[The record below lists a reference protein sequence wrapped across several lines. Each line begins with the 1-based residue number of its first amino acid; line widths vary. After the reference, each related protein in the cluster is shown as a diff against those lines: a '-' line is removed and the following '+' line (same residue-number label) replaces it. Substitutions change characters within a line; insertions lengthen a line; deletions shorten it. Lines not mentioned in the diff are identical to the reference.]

1 MNNLNKKKKNAI
13 NGTIKIN
20 LPVLITAED
29 IDDIM
34 VGAMEGGITYW
45 CSRVDVEG
53 EYLGEYASEQISRGG
68 ILHFYPDEPIS
79 DDDPEYF
86 TLDYQKIIDG
96 IAMWLDS
103 LEPEAYGRVI
113 EVNDNNSFHLSMG
126 NIDALDCDSI
136 IQYAL
141 FGEEAFA

>member
-1 MNNLNKKKKNAI
+1 MNDLNSKKETAAK
-13 NGTIKIN
+13 GTIKIN
-20 LPVLITAED
+20 LPVLITTED

-45 CSRVDVEG
+45 CSRADVEG

-68 ILHFYPDEPIS
+68 TLRFYPDEPIS

-86 TLDYQKIIDG
+86 TLDYHNLIDG

-103 LEPEAYGRVI
+103 LAPETYGRVI
-113 EVNDNNSFHLSMG
+113 EANDNNSFHLSMG

-141 FGEEAFA
+141 FGEEVFA